1 MLPKEVSFCACMGP
15 QINPLTGER
24 FPACPCA
31 MTYTEEEKAALAIE
45 AEEANERLRAAFAN
59 IFEWLPK

>member
-15 QINPLTGER
+15 QINPLTGQR
-24 FPACPCA
+24 FPTCPCA

-45 AEEANERLRAAFAN
+45 HAEATERLREAFAN